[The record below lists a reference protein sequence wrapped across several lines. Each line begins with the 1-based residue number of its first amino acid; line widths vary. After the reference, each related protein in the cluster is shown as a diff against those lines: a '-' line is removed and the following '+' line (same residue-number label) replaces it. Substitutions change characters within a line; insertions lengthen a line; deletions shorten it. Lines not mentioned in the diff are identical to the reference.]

1 MGTDQA
7 AATGIALVASGSE
20 EASPDAHKE
29 EEKLAVEEKE
39 DGVGDE
45 PDSRGT

>member
-7 AATGIALVASGSE
+7 AATGIALFTSGSTE
-20 EASPDAHKE
+20 GPTDADKE

-39 DGVGDE
+39 DGVGNE
-45 PDSRGT
+45 PDSRST